1 MRNVIQ
7 NINWECLENFND
19 VDDAYSNFQETFLS
33 LYNTFIP
40 EKNYSKKDSKTSNKP
55 WITKG
60 FIKSTR
66 IKLNKLYKRILN
78 NGNEE
83 LKARY
88 KYHRNR
94 LNKLKDIL
102 KKKYYER
109 QFELTNGN
117 IKQTWQLINDVLN
130 RKKTETENV
139 TEFKTDN
146 EPVTDGREIVN
157 RFNAYFVNVGPN
169 LAKKVAASANLPFKD
184 YLKGSYID
192 SMLLSSVCEQEV
204 KIELEHLDPCIK
216 KLLT

>member
-66 IKLNKLYKRILN
+66 IKNKLYKRILN

-88 KYHRNR
+88 RYYRNQ
-94 LNKLKDIL
+94 LNKLKNIL

-109 QFELTNGN
+109 QFEITNGN
-117 IKQTWQLINDVLN
+117 IKLAWQLMYSTG
-130 RKKTETENV
+130 RKKRQKMLQ

-169 LAKKVAASANLPFKD
+169 LAKKIAASANLSFKD
-184 YLKGSYID
+184 YLKGSYMVL
-192 SMLLSSVCEQEV
+192 MLLSPVCEQEV
-204 KIELEHLDPCIK
+204 KMPFYCHTSKI
-216 KLLT
+216 